1 MDKKYRADNG
11 LVNFFWGIVALA
23 LLGILIYRIMKGGNI
38 WPASIYLGFNFVF
51 ILSTTIKEFVITEM
65 NFLEIRPI
73 LKLFNKTRRIP
84 IGDMVGLKKI
94 KKNQL
99 RIDKVRGFEVFRVK
113 ESDIDALIAELK
125 ERNPRII
132 IAD

>member
-1 MDKKYRADNG
+1 MEKKYRADNG
-11 LVNFFWGIVALA
+11 LGNVFWGIAGVA
-23 LLGILIYRIMKGGNI
+23 LLGMLIYRIAQGGNV
-38 WPASIYLGFNFVF
+38 WPASIYLGFTLVF
-51 ILSTTIKEFVITEM
+51 ILSTSIKNFVITEL

-99 RIDKVRGFEVFRVK
+99 RIDKVRGFEVFKVK

-125 ERNPRII
+125 DRNPRII
-132 IAD
+132 IAE

>member
-1 MDKKYRADNG
+1 MEKKYRADNG
-11 LVNFFWGIVALA
+11 LGNVFWGIAGVA
-23 LLGILIYRIMKGGNI
+23 LLGMLIYRIAQGGNV
-38 WPASIYLGFNFVF
+38 WPASIYLGFTLVF
-51 ILSTTIKEFVITEM
+51 ILSTSIKNFVITEL
-65 NFLEIRPI
+65 NFFEIRPI

-99 RIDKVRGFEVFRVK
+99 RIDKVRGFEVFKVK

-125 ERNPRII
+125 DRNPRII
-132 IAD
+132 IAE